1 MLPVRYSEY
10 FMEKLSILLIHPE
23 DSFRDRIA
31 GLLDRVGYHV
41 ESLHHALELS
51 PDLRRVSWRLMIV
64 DDQLFDQEVPA
75 VFPLLKIDRNCLP
88 IVVTARQA
96 TVQQAVKAI
105 HDGAKDYVPQSSDDQ
120 VITACIERAISA
132 TGGHRSDLNASKG
145 TRTSIITRSVRM
157 QSLLET
163 AARVAPSDATV
174 LLQGESGTGKEM
186 LARFIHSHSGR
197 QNAAFVAMNCAA
209 LPETL
214 AESEL
219 FGFEKGSF
227 TGAVGRKAGK
237 FEQAHGGTLLLD
249 EISEMPIGL
258 QPKLLRV
265 LQEKSVER
273 LGGRQSIAVDTRIIA
288 TTNRHLGDM
297 VKADQ
302 FRVDLYYRLRVI
314 PLDIPPLRERREDI
328 SPLID
333 HFIQKYCPDSR
344 QPPCFTDAA
353 LEKMLQWSWP
363 GNIRE
368 LENTVQRAVLIS
380 PEQSIGPEYLLLE
393 GDLDTSQV
401 EQTAELI
408 GMTVKD
414 LEKKLIEQTLCHV
427 NHNRTQASQMLGI
440 SIRTLRN
447 KLREYGALP
456 ESECCALSHAK

>member
-1 MLPVRYSEY
+1 MDNP
-10 FMEKLSILLIHPE
+10 SILLMNPE

-31 GLLDRVGYHV
+31 GLLNGVGYHV
-41 ESLHHALELS
+41 ESLHRALELS
-51 PDLRRVSWRLMIV
+51 PDQRRVPWKLMIV
-64 DDQLFDQEVPA
+64 DDQLFDQEVSA
-75 VFPLLKIDRNCLP
+75 VFGLLKIDRNSLP
-88 IVVTARQA
+88 VVVTARQA

-105 HDGAKDYVPQSSDDQ
+105 HDGAKDYLPQSSDDQ
-120 VITACIERAISA
+120 VITACIERVMAA
-132 TGGHRSDLNASKG
+132 TGGQPSGHNAPKG
-145 TRTSIITRSVRM
+145 TRTSIITSSVRM

-186 LARFIHSHSGR
+186 LARFIHMHSGR
-197 QNAAFVAMNCAA
+197 RNAAFVAMNCAA

-249 EISEMPIGL
+249 EISEMPVAL

-265 LQEKSVER
+265 LQEKNVER

-288 TTNRHLGDM
+288 TTNRHLANM
-297 VKADQ
+297 VKAEQ
-302 FRVDLYYRLRVI
+302 FRGDLYYRLRVI
-314 PLDIPPLRERREDI
+314 PLEIPPLRERREDI
-328 SPLID
+328 PALID
-333 HFIQKYCPDSR
+333 HFIQKYCPDGR
-344 QPPCFTDAA
+344 QLPCFTDTAM
-353 LEKMLQWSWP
+353 EKMLHWPWP

-380 PEQSIGPEYLLLE
+380 PEQSIGPQYLLLDS
-393 GDLDTSQV
+393 DLTASQI
-401 EQTAELI
+401 EQTADLI
-408 GMTVKD
+408 GMTVKE

-427 NHNRTQASQMLGI
+427 NQNRTQASQMLGI

-447 KLREYGALP
+447 KLREYAMP